1 MSKDSPSAPAPP
13 DPVATAEAQAAAN
26 IKAAF
31 ATAQINNPNI
41 TNPYGKSSTQ
51 YGVNAF
57 FAANPGALAE
67 FKADS
72 GGFTALDYAKQYSA
86 DRPGMANPYSEYTPF
101 VSQTLNPESQK
112 ILDAQQQT
120 KLQLADLANLG
131 VKNASAVLSTPFSF
145 AGDKKYEQVVGPN
158 GLTPN
163 IAKNLMQ
170 GSMTGSGVPTSE
182 FEKYGGYEA
191 VKAVYDKSGGDYSGQ
206 GRGYAGQANTT
217 IANAGKI
224 MQGPNAAN
232 FLAGSGPDA
241 SKFMAA
247 GGPKASDF
255 VAAGG
260 PSAANFMAGNAP
272 NAANFMAN
280 RGLDTSNV
288 APIPINAGMT
298 GQQAIMARLEP
309 QIQRNRVSTETQLI
323 NQGLRP
329 GSQAYNNAATLLGQQ
344 ENDLRT
350 QAVLQG
356 LGLDMSANAQGYG
369 QAVTTGQFGNQAQ
382 GQNFQQGLAAQGLTN
397 QAQAQN
403 FGQGNI
409 QQQLYNQ
416 AQAQNFGQGNIQQQ
430 LYNQAQAQNF
440 GQGTT
445 AQNTANQ
452 AAGQNYTQNYNT
464 TAFNNAAQQQQ
475 FAQNTQQAAFENQ
488 ARQQALA
495 EAIQQRQMPLNE
507 ISALMSGSQIQNP
520 VFQPF
525 TGANVG
531 AAPIA
536 QTMQNAYA
544 GQMNAYN
551 QEVASQ
557 NETQKG
563 LFDLGSAAITYFSD
577 KRLKS
582 NITRIGTHPLGIG
595 IYEYDIFGRREIGAM
610 AQEVQE
616 VLPEAIHIH
625 PSGFMMVDYGRL
637 NA

>member
-13 DPVATAEAQAAAN
+13 DPVATADAQSAAN

-31 ATAQINNPNI
+31 ATAKINNPNVV
-41 TNPYGKSSTQ
+41 NPYGKSTTQ
-51 YGVNAF
+51 YGLNAF
-57 FAANPGALAE
+57 FAANPEAAQSFANDNQGKSAE
-67 FKADS
+67 EFAQLWTK
-72 GGFTALDYAKQYSA
+72 
-86 DRPGMANPYSEYTPF
+86 DRPGMANPYDEFTPY
-101 VSQTLNPESQK
+101 VTQSLNPESQK
-112 ILDAQQQT
+112 IFDLQQKT
-120 KLQLADLANLG
+120 KLQFADLANLG
-131 VKNASAVLSTPFSF
+131 TSNAFKTLSTPFSF
-145 AGDKKYEQVVGPN
+145 GGYDTPVRGGVG

-163 IAKNLMQ
+163 IARDLMQ
-170 GSMTGSGVPTSE
+170 RSMTGSGAPTSE

-191 VKAVYDKSGGDYSGQ
+191 VKALYDKSGGDYSGQ
-206 GRGYAGQANTT
+206 GNAYPGQEANRT
-217 IANAGKI
+217 IADAGGI
-224 MQGPNAAN
+224 SQGPNAAN
-232 FLAGSGPDA
+232 FMAGTGPNA
-241 SKFMAA
+241 SNFM
-247 GGPKASDF
+247 
-255 VAAGG
+255 AAGG
-260 PSAANFMAGNAP
+260 PSAANFMATS
-272 NAANFMAN
+272 
-280 RGLDTSNV
+280 GLDLSNV
-288 APIPINAGMT
+288 AAMPINAGMT

-309 QIQRNRVSTETQLI
+309 QLARNRVSTETQLI

-329 GSQAYNNAATLLGQQ
+329 GSEAYNNAITLLAQQ
-344 ENDLRT
+344 ENDQRT

-369 QAVTTGQFGNQAQ
+369 QALTSGQFGN
-382 GQNFQQGLAAQGLTN
+382 T
-397 QAQAQN
+397 
-403 FGQGNI
+403 
-409 QQQLYNQ
+409 

-464 TAFNNAAQQQQ
+464 AGFNNAAQQQQ
-475 FAQNTQQAAFENQ
+475 FAQNTQKAAFENQ

-495 EAIQQRQMPLNE
+495 EAIQMRQMPINE
-507 ISALMSGSQIQNP
+507 IAALTSGSQIQNP

-544 GQMNAYN
+544 GAQNAYN

-625 PSGFMMVDYGRL
+625 PSGFMMVNYGRL

>member
-1 MSKDSPSAPAPP
+1 
-13 DPVATAEAQAAAN
+13 
-26 IKAAF
+26 
-31 ATAQINNPNI
+31 
-41 TNPYGKSSTQ
+41 
-51 YGVNAF
+51 
-57 FAANPGALAE
+57 
-67 FKADS
+67 
-72 GGFTALDYAKQYSA
+72 
-86 DRPGMANPYSEYTPF
+86 MANPYDEFTPY
-101 VSQTLNPESQK
+101 VTQSLNPESQK
-112 ILDAQQQT
+112 IFDLQQKT
-120 KLQLADLANLG
+120 KLQFADLANLG
-131 VKNASAVLSTPFSF
+131 TSNAFKTLSTPFSF
-145 AGDKKYEQVVGPN
+145 GGYDTPVRGGVG

-163 IAKNLMQ
+163 IARDLMQ
-170 GSMTGSGVPTSE
+170 RSMTGSGAPTSE

-191 VKAVYDKSGGDYSGQ
+191 VKALYDKSGGDYSGQ
-206 GRGYAGQANTT
+206 GNAYPGQEANRSIADAGAIT
-217 IANAGKI
+217 
-224 MQGPNAAN
+224 QGPNAAN
-232 FLAGSGPDA
+232 F
-241 SKFMAA
+241 M
-247 GGPKASDF
+247 
-255 VAAGG
+255 AAGG
-260 PSAANFMAGNAP
+260 PSAANFMATS
-272 NAANFMAN
+272 
-280 RGLDTSNV
+280 GLDLSNV
-288 APIPINAGMT
+288 AAMPINAGMT

-309 QIQRNRVSTETQLI
+309 QLARNRVSTETQLI

-329 GSQAYNNAATLLGQQ
+329 GSEAYNNAITLLAQQ
-344 ENDLRT
+344 ENDQRT

-369 QAVTTGQFGNQAQ
+369 QALTSGQFGN
-382 GQNFQQGLAAQGLTN
+382 T
-397 QAQAQN
+397 
-403 FGQGNI
+403 
-409 QQQLYNQ
+409 

-464 TAFNNAAQQQQ
+464 AGFNNAAQQQQ
-475 FAQNTQQAAFENQ
+475 FAQNTQKAAFENQ

-495 EAIQQRQMPLNE
+495 EAIQMRQMPINE
-507 ISALMSGSQIQNP
+507 IAALTSGSQIQNP

-525 TGANVG
+525 TGATVG

-544 GQMNAYN
+544 GAQNAYN

-625 PSGFMMVDYGRL
+625 PSGFMMVNYGRL

>member
-1 MSKDSPSAPAPP
+1 MSFLCESDAPAAPVAP
-13 DPVATAEAQAAAN
+13 DPVATADAQTAAN
-26 IKAAF
+26 IKSAF

-41 TNPYGKSSTQ
+41 KNPYGSSSTQ

-57 FAANPGALAE
+57 FAANPGALEE
-67 FKADS
+67 FNANN

-112 ILDAQQQT
+112 IFDTQQKT

-131 VKNASAVLSTPFSF
+131 VSNASQVLKTPFAF
-145 AGDKKYEQVVGPN
+145 TGD
-158 GLTPN
+158 
-163 IAKNLMQ
+163 A
-170 GSMTGSGVPTSE
+170 
-182 FEKYGGYEA
+182 
-191 VKAVYDKSGGDYSGQ
+191 
-206 GRGYAGQANTT
+206 ANKT
-217 IANAGKI
+217 IANAGLI
-224 MQGPNAAN
+224 SQGPTAN
-232 FLAGSGPDA
+232 NFMAGGGPDA
-241 SKFMAA
+241 SKFAA
-247 GGPKASDF
+247 GTGPDSTDYLAKAGPSAVNF
-255 VAAGG
+255 MAGAG

-288 APIPINAGMT
+288 ASMPINAGMT

-309 QIQRNRVSTETQLI
+309 QIARNRVSTETQLI

-329 GSQAYNNAATLLGQQ
+329 GSEAYNNAATLLGQQ

-416 AQAQNFGQGNIQQQ
+416 AQAQNFGQGNTQSA
-430 LYNQAQAQNF
+430 LYNQAQGQNF
-440 GQGTT
+440 GQGTV

-452 AAGQNYTQNYNT
+452 AAGQNFGQFATAQNITNQAAGQNYAQNANT
-464 TAFNNAAQQQQ
+464 IAQNNAAQQQQ

-507 ISALMSGSQIQNP
+507 IAALSSGSQIQNP
-520 VFQPF
+520 VFQPY

-536 QTMQNAYA
+536 QTMQNAYTGA
-544 GQMNAYN
+544 QNAYN
-551 QEVASQ
+551 QQMASQ
-557 NETQKG
+557 NAQTSG
-563 LFDLGSAAITYFSD
+563 LFSLAGS
-577 KRLKS
+577 
-582 NITRIGTHPLGIG
+582 
-595 IYEYDIFGRREIGAM
+595 
-610 AQEVQE
+610 
-616 VLPEAIHIH
+616 VLPM
-625 PSGFMMVDYGRL
+625 FL
-637 NA
+637 